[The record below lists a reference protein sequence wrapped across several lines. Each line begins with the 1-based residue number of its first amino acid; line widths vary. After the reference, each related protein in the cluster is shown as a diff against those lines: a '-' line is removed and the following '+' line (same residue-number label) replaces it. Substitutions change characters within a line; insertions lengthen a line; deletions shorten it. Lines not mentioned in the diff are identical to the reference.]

1 MHNGASA
8 GKGGSGLEGR
18 GVSSAR
24 GGGAGEI
31 DAVAAG
37 DAPIY
42 MSLVTLW
49 APSFQ
54 VLLAQPR
61 QYLPLSPS
69 SSSSVS
75 PFSLRLSISILAVFR
90 LAKLSIC
97 IKCATAAAATV
108 AL

>member
-1 MHNGASA
+1 MHRGAWA
-8 GKGGSGLEGR
+8 GKGESGLEGSGVRR
-18 GVSSAR
+18 GREETLA
-24 GGGAGEI
+24 

-49 APSFQ
+49 TPSFQ
-54 VLLAQPR
+54 VLHSQPR
-61 QYLPLSPS
+61 YSFPLFFLHSLS
-69 SSSSVS
+69 DSLIL
-75 PFSLRLSISILAVFR
+75 FLRLSISILAVFR